1 MVDVILQLKDIGDTP
16 LLSSS
21 SVSPRGPRPPRHSL
35 ETQATSP
42 ESREGSLVCLA
53 ASCRVPGLQDV
64 PEEKDLFKT
73 PSGPR

>member
-1 MVDVILQLKDIGDTP
+1 MVDVILQLKNIGDTP

-21 SVSPRGPRPPRHSL
+21 SVTLRDPRPARYSL

-42 ESREGSLVCLA
+42 ESGEGSLLCLA

-64 PEEKDLFKT
+64 PKERDLFKT
-73 PSGPR
+73 QFGPR